1 MQPFVLSFP
10 RLAVNAKVLSGQ
22 GTTKPKSSAIVVN
35 PRQVKYAEK
44 KIDYYYVTFCL
55 YRLMRGSKII
65 KQ

>member
-44 KIDYYYVTFCL
+44 
-55 YRLMRGSKII
+55 RLII
-65 KQ
+65 TTLLFVSIGQ

>member
-44 KIDYYYVTFCL
+44 
-55 YRLMRGSKII
+55 RLII
-65 KQ
+65 STLLFVSTGQ